1 MHLSSTLKAKDRRL
15 GYILIAPTLIIL
27 FLVIIYPLLYSFYIS
42 FRNMNVAI
50 PWRGNI
56 FVGFDNY
63 INVIQDISWWKAII
77 RTFYFVITDIL
88 VGIILGLSVALLL
101 NKKLVM
107 RSLIFA
113 IVLFPYVLPP
123 IVNAL
128 MWKLI
133 YDSNYGLLNGMLY
146 QFGFIND
153 YIAWLSKTN
162 LAIIMLIIANLWQG
176 TPFAVIL
183 FLSGLKSIPLELYEA
198 ARIDGSSN
206 WQSFKYITLPL
217 LKPIIYILVV
227 MKTILTFKIFDLV
240 YALTGGGPANTTQ
253 VVSMKIY
260 NESFNFLKFGRAS
273 AMSYILLAIVTFF
286 VIIYMKLFEEKKETE
301 D

>member
-1 MHLSSTLKAKDRRL
+1 
-15 GYILIAPTLIIL
+15 
-27 FLVIIYPLLYSFYIS
+27 
-42 FRNMNVAI
+42 
-50 PWRGNI
+50 
-56 FVGFDNY
+56 
-63 INVIQDISWWKAII
+63 
-77 RTFYFVITDIL
+77 
-88 VGIILGLSVALLL
+88 
-101 NKKLVM
+101 
-107 RSLIFA
+107 
-113 IVLFPYVLPP
+113 
-123 IVNAL
+123 
-128 MWKLI
+128 
-133 YDSNYGLLNGMLY
+133 MLY
-146 QFGFIND
+146 QFGFISD

-198 ARIDGSSN
+198 ARIDGSSS

-217 LKPIIYILVV
+217 LKPIIYILIV
-227 MKTILTFKIFDLV
+227 MKTILTFKIFDLI

-273 AMSYILLAIVTFF
+273 AMSYILLGVVTCF

-301 D
+301 N